1 MLTPVSRLTA
11 GEPKLALLVTY
22 IVGGSCVLIGS
33 LDAVAPLLSM
43 CFLMCYACMNLNC
56 FVLDILKDPHWRP
69 KWRWYHWSVGLAGFL
84 LCTSLMFIIDWLYAI
99 IAWVMTIGVGM
110 LTIYTNAQTDWGS
123 VSALRPPPP
132 LHLHST
138 STPPP
143 HHLHTAHRHL
153 LLDRRSTASASS
165 SRSASCSRS
174 TSPSTSTPTGSRS
187 SSCCT
192 SSARSSSTT
201 PRRPT
206 RSRAAARRR
215 RARRAHSSPAT
226 PTI

>member
-123 VSALRPPPP
+123 VRARRPPAP
-132 LHLHST
+132 LHLRL
-138 STPPP
+138 
-143 HHLHTAHRHL
+143 HLHH
-153 LLDRRSTASASS
+153 
-165 SRSASCSRS
+165 
-174 TSPSTSTPTGSRS
+174 
-187 SSCCT
+187 
-192 SSARSSSTT
+192 
-201 PRRPT
+201 
-206 RSRAAARRR
+206 
-215 RARRAHSSPAT
+215 
-226 PTI
+226 